1 MMAVWCTAG
10 ALLLVLLTGLSYSYP
25 MQQGISWAVAPPS
38 PSSAGASTGPSTQQ
52 FASSGPAPQ
61 PLGLSNL
68 IRPGSFL
75 PQYQAGELLQE
86 QKSFE
91 RGNSEFKN
99 EAQDSIPYQAG
110 ELFQEQRSFERGNSE
125 SETEEQGSMPP
136 PGFVYAA
143 PLFYV
148 APPSQGFNG
157 GPGLV
162 PYPYP
167 SYDYM
172 FLTGQYPPG
181 TYTYTSNSFEQGKD
195 SRQDAHY
202 TRDNYPSSQQAKN
215 IPYRHR
221 TVRQASIGSAGPS
234 GAATGQQQPY
244 SGVGVKG
251 SYSQPGRHRRGAPR
265 AFMQKVG

>member
-75 PQYQAGELLQE
+75 PQ
-86 QKSFE
+86 
-91 RGNSEFKN
+91 
-99 EAQDSIPYQAG
+99 YQAG